1 MLSLPLPPQAL
12 EVCHLDARDLPAV
25 AAARD
30 RALEH
35 TGRIETDPLLPA
47 LAETFYESPYPDTR
61 PWADDLCELQ
71 ELFYE
76 WKNRTEWPDAQLL
89 AVLRRLYDGP
99 CGGDL
104 NALANWEVTDFE
116 PD

>member
-35 TGRIETDPLLPA
+35 TGRIATDPLLPA
-47 LAETFYESPYPDTR
+47 LAETFYESPYTDPR
-61 PWADDLCELQ
+61 RWADDLCELQ

-104 NALANWEVTDFE
+104 NALANWEVTDLE